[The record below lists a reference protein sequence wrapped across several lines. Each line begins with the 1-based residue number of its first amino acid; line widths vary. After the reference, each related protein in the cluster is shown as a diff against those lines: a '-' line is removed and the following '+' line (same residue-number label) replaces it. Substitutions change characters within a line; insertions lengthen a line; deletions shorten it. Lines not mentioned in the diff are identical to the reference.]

1 MVLGYCSLALLT
13 LNSINKEC
21 EIELL
26 LMQVSEVVAPM
37 GVERVPDLDSH
48 ELSVL
53 WALLFS
59 V

>member
-37 GVERVPDLDSH
+37 GVERVQDLDSH